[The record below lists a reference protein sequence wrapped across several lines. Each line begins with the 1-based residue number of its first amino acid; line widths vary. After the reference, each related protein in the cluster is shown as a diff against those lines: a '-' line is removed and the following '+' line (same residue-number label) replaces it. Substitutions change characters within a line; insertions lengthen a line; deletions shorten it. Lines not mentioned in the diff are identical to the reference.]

1 MILTAS
7 NSTYVG
13 TQAFSS
19 INNDF
24 VIGFLSGVVSSVL
37 VTIFFRYLDSRKEA
51 RMYLN
56 QTANF
61 IHRLDKI
68 YHGFGPLTDTIN
80 ETYDFLMENEWP
92 ERFRWIKL
100 NAKEKALEKS
110 FRESLKNFFGDIYNL
125 SQIGNNNF
133 NNEEKE
139 QRMKAGKADAKKSW
153 NAIYQYYKDVIN
165 YIGEK

>member
-24 VIGFLSGVVSSVL
+24 VIGFFSGVVSSVL

-61 IHRLDKI
+61 IPVSYTH
-68 YHGFGPLTDTIN
+68 LTLPTI
-80 ETYDFLMENEWP
+80 
-92 ERFRWIKL
+92 
-100 NAKEKALEKS
+100 A
-110 FRESLKNFFGDIYNL
+110 
-125 SQIGNNNF
+125 
-133 NNEEKE
+133 
-139 QRMKAGKADAKKSW
+139 
-153 NAIYQYYKDVIN
+153 
-165 YIGEK
+165 